1 MGVKED
7 SGVLVGYGSVV
18 RHVLSMLVALGSIL
32 RTTKPPQTQT
42 TQRLQEFHTI
52 TRVLENPS

>member
-18 RHVLSMLVALGSIL
+18 QHVLSMLVALGSIL
-32 RTTKPPQTQT
+32 RTTKPPQTHT